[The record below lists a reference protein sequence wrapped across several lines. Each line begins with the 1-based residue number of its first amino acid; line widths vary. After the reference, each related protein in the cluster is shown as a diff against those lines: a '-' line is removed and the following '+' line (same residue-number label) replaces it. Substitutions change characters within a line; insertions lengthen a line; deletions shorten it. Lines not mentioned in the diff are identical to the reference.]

1 MKYNFKTAL
10 VAGGLA
16 VAMGTGVFIGQ
27 ALASQPHMQ
36 SALDALQT
44 ARSEL
49 NAATTNKGG
58 HRVKALGYVDQAIT
72 EVRAGIEFAE

>member
-1 MKYNFKTAL
+1 MKSNFKTAL
-10 VAGGLA
+10 ISGGLA
-16 VAMGTGVFIGQ
+16 VAMGAGIFIGQ
-27 ALASQPHMQ
+27 ALAAQPRMQ
-36 SALDALQT
+36 SALDALLT

-49 NAATTNKGG
+49 NAATANKGG